1 MTRAKGKICSITLL
15 LGVIVLSLGLVTI
28 LPGHG
33 QEEKV
38 SRFGEYR
45 GYSKPLYDGWI
56 RSSQYITVWDGT
68 KIAIDIFRPTKD
80 GKVVEDPLPV
90 IWTHSRY
97 HRASVVEG
105 KLRTMIDWLGARLNL
120 PLLISHGYVVAAA
133 DTRGG
138 GASYGIQKGFFAP
151 DETKDAYDI
160 TEWLAAQS
168 WSDGNI
174 GMYGRSYLGIT
185 QYFAASEN
193 PPHLKA
199 IFPEMAY
206 FDVYDF
212 IYPGGIYRHDFVDN
226 WNRLT
231 QTLDASIST
240 ATGNFK
246 LGPAAPVDDDAEG
259 RLRDAA
265 VKEHKANWDMV
276 DFLSPLHFRNSIH
289 AESQKKIWPE
299 RSPASRIDEIR
310 NAGIPIYHLVGWFD
324 MFPRDTI
331 LYYKNLD
338 IPQKV
343 VIGPWF
349 HAQSQNFDLPI
360 EHLRWYDYWLKG
372 IDNGIMDELP
382 FTYWTIGAP
391 SGEQWRSTRDWPL
404 PQQEL
409 TRFYFQEGPSGSI
422 PSVNDGGLSTETSKT
437 STGKDDYTVDYT
449 TTTGKGNRWAN
460 GYGGP
465 IGYPDMAP
473 NDAKGLTYTTAP
485 LEEDVEIT
493 GHPVVHLW
501 ITSTVDDGDFFVYL
515 EEIDV
520 AGKSI
525 YATEGALRASHRSII
540 EPPYNNLGLPYHR
553 SFEEDVELLPDEPI
567 ELVFDLHPISQIFHA
582 GNRIRVT
589 ITCADAD
596 NTLTPVVTPPP
607 TVSIHRAEPHA
618 SHIIF
623 PIIPKTLEGKDGFP
637 LKTIVVVV
645 AIIAILLIILL
656 LTRRKKKTID

>member
-1 MTRAKGKICSITLL
+1 MAIL
-15 LGVIVLSLGLVTI
+15 LGLVFLNQGLVTN
-28 LPGHG
+28 LPGQG

-38 SRFGEYR
+38 SRFNEYQ
-45 GYSKPLYDGWI
+45 GYSKPLYDGWM
-56 RSSQYITVWDGT
+56 RSSQYVTVRDGT
-68 KIAIDIFRPTKD
+68 KIAIDILRPTKN
-80 GKVVEDPLPV
+80 GEVVEDPLPV
-90 IWTHSRY
+90 IWTHCRY

-105 KLRTMIDWLGARLNL
+105 KLRTMVNWLGARLNI

-138 GASYGIQKGFFAP
+138 GASFGIQRGFFAP
-151 DETKDAYDI
+151 EEAKDAYDI

-212 IYPGGIYRHDFVDN
+212 VYPGGIYRHDFIDS

-231 QTLDASIST
+231 QTLDASLST
-240 ATGNFK
+240 ALGNFK
-246 LGPAAPVDDDAEG
+246 LGPAAPVDEDAEG

-265 VKEHKANWDMV
+265 VKEHEANWDMV
-276 DFLSPLHFRNSIH
+276 DFLSPLHFRNSVH
-289 AESQKKIWPE
+289 AGSQKMIWPE
-299 RSPASRIDEIR
+299 RSPASRIEEIR
-310 NAGIPIYHLVGWFD
+310 KSGIPIYHLVGWFD
-324 MFPRDTI
+324 MFPRDTV

-349 HAQSQNFDLPI
+349 HGQSQNFDLPV

-372 IDNGIMDELP
+372 IDNGIMDEKP
-382 FTYWTIGAP
+382 FVYWTIGAP
-391 SGEQWRSTRDWPL
+391 EGEEWRSTREWPL
-404 PQQEL
+404 PQQKP
-409 TRFYFQEGPSGSI
+409 TPFYFHQGPSGSI
-422 PSVNDGGLSTETSKT
+422 PSVNDGVLSTSSPKAK
-437 STGKDDYTVDYT
+437 GKDDYTTDYT
-449 TTTGKGNRWAN
+449 TTIGKGNRWAN

-465 IGYPDMAP
+465 IGYPDLSP
-473 NDAKGLTYTTAP
+473 NDKKGLTYTTAP

-501 ITSTVDDGDFFVYL
+501 ITSTADDGDFFVYL
-515 EEIDV
+515 EEINA

-525 YATEGALRASHRSII
+525 YATEGALRASHRSIAD
-540 EPPYNNLGLPYHR
+540 PPYDYLGLPYHR
-553 SFEEDVELLPDEPI
+553 SFEEDIEPLPDEPV
-567 ELVFDLHPISQIFHA
+567 ELAFDLHPISQIFHA

-589 ITCADAD
+589 ITCADTD
-596 NTLTPVVTPPP
+596 STQTPVLTPPP

-618 SHIIF
+618 SHIIL
-623 PIIPKTLEGKDGFP
+623 PIISTTPEEKDTLP
-637 LKTIVVVV
+637 IRTIVIAA
-645 AIIAILLIILL
+645 AIVLVLLIIVILIK
-656 LTRRKKKTID
+656 RKKRTAA